1 MCGFAGVFDPTG
13 AMEDPVDFL
22 GEMGNRIAHRGPDD
36 HGEWWSPALKL
47 GLSHRR
53 LSILDV
59 TQAGH
64 QPMVSRCGNWV
75 IAFNGE
81 VYNFEQ
87 LRSESFTRVQVP
99 WRGHSDTEVILECI
113 AKEGFERAIPKF
125 AGMFAVVA
133 LDVRNRRLWL
143 ATDHAGKK
151 PLYFGWLG
159 KQFVFASELKAIRT
173 VGASLDIDRASVA
186 LFMRY
191 GYIPA
196 PHTIYRTILKMP
208 QGSCAHLDLSSSS
221 IGEPLQ
227 TTAYWSIVDVAKRG
241 SAMPSSERPC
251 PTGIEGVLEA
261 AVRRRLVADVPVGA
275 FLSGGIDSSVV
286 SALMARNSTGRIS
299 TFSIGFK
306 DRKLDESKYANLVAA
321 HLGTDHTS
329 CMVSDSE
336 MVDVI
341 PSLPWMYDEPFADSS
356 QIPTYL
362 VSRLARS
369 RVKVALSGDGGDE
382 LFGGYT
388 RYSESIRVWQ
398 GLQKVPYPVRRVATL
413 LLMQVSP
420 VIAAADSG
428 LGLSRRV
435 SRRFVRAALR
445 SPGGIAE
452 LVSCR
457 AFQDLYRRM
466 MSSWSTSPVLHI
478 PSESVHQD
486 PLFDI
491 GLSVDEVGLESW
503 MMAAD
508 FQTYLPGDILVK
520 VDRASM
526 AESLEVRCP
535 LLDQEVVSFAWSL
548 DMKHRI
554 SGPKLKVAL
563 QDLARE
569 LLPSEVIDRPKMGF
583 GLPLARLLRGPLR
596 EWMLDSLTRARLAD
610 AGLLDANKVT
620 SAVAHLLNGRDE
632 EQSRVW
638 TALMLSEWYG
648 ATVANGRHG
657 SR

>member
-1 MCGFAGVFDPTG
+1 MCGIAGVFDPTVT
-13 AMEDPVDFL
+13 MSDPVALL

-36 HGEWWSPALKL
+36 HGEWWSPALRV

-75 IAFNGE
+75 IVFNGE

-87 LRSESFTRVQVP
+87 LRSELSARAHIT

-113 AKEGFERAIPKF
+113 AEDGFERSIPRF
-125 AGMFAVVA
+125 SGMFSMVA
-133 LDVRNRRLWL
+133 LDIRSRRLWL

-159 KQFVFASELKAIRT
+159 KRFCFASELKVLQS
-173 VGASLDIDRASVA
+173 VGASPDIDRASVG

-196 PHTIYRTILKMP
+196 PHTIYRGVHKMP
-208 QGSCAHLDLSSSS
+208 QGSFAYVNLSSEA
-221 IGEPLQ
+221 ICQPIQ
-227 TTAYWSIVDVAKRG
+227 TTAYWSIVDVARHG
-241 SAMPSSERPC
+241 LAMPKSTRPS
-251 PTGIEGVLEA
+251 PTGIEGVLET
-261 AVRRRLVADVPVGA
+261 AVQRRLVSDVPVGA

-286 SALMARNSTGRIS
+286 TALMARNSPGRIS
-299 TFSIGFK
+299 TFSIGFE
-306 DRKLDESKYANLVAA
+306 DRKLDESKYANAVAA

-329 CMVSDSE
+329 FMVSDSD
-336 MVDVI
+336 MLDVI
-341 PSLPWMYDEPFADSS
+341 PKLPWMYDEPFADSS

-382 LFGGYT
+382 LFGGYG
-388 RYSESIRVWQ
+388 RYSEAIQVWR
-398 GLQKVPYPVRRVATL
+398 GLQKLPYPMRRLTTAL
-413 LLMQVSP
+413 LAQLSP
-420 VIAAADSG
+420 VIAISDAKF
-428 LGLSRRV
+428 GLSRRI
-435 SRRFVRAALR
+435 SHRFVKAALR
-445 SPGGIAE
+445 SPDGISE
-452 LVSCR
+452 LISCR

-466 MSSWSTSPVLHI
+466 MSSWSTSPVLHL
-478 PSESVHQD
+478 SADSVHPD
-486 PLFDI
+486 PLCDI
-491 GLSVDEVGLESW
+491 GLSVDDVGFGAW

-535 LLDQEVVSFAWSL
+535 MLDKDVVAFAWSL
-548 DMKHRI
+548 DMEHRI
-554 SGPKLKVAL
+554 NGSRLKVAL
-563 QDLARE
+563 NDLARK
-569 LLPSEVIDRPKMGF
+569 LIPHEVIERPKMGF
-583 GLPLARLLRGPLR
+583 GVPLARLLRGPLR
-596 EWMLDSLTRARLAD
+596 EWMLDSLSRTRIAN
-610 AGLLDANKVT
+610 AGLLDANKVAT
-620 SAVAHLLNGRDE
+620 SVDRLLNGQDE

-638 TALMLSEWYG
+638 SALMLSEWCG
-648 ATVANGRHG
+648 ATIAINVHR
-657 SR
+657 